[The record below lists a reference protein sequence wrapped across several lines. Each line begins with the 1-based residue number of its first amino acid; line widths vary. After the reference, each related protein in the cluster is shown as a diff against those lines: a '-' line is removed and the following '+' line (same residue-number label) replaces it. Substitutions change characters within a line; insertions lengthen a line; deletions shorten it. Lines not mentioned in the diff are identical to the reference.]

1 MEHCAVATRLL
12 AFQAGKINKLP
23 DFEALNKKY
32 NVIIE
37 HHMHEGDIVNEY
49 HTNLDGCGYV
59 MAMGEDV
66 KEVAER
72 AEKVCTEIEA
82 YIYDK

>member
-1 MEHCAVATRLL
+1 
-12 AFQAGKINKLP
+12 
-23 DFEALNKKY
+23 
-32 NVIIE
+32 
-37 HHMHEGDIVNEY
+37 MHEGDIVNEY